1 MTQFEIDI
9 TFKIRYAVTKVDRAF
24 YEGAETLREMLE
36 ADLIAAN
43 DHPLDFI
50 NILDKHVVGVDVVG
64 RIIENGEVGTGVR
77 YDYRSNES

>member
-9 TFKIRYAVTKVDRAF
+9 TFKIRYAVTEADRVN

-43 DHPLDFI
+43 DHPFSFVS
-50 NILDKHVVGVDVVG
+50 ILDEDVVGVDVVG
-64 RIIENGEVGTGVR
+64 RIIEDE
-77 YDYRSNES
+77 

>member
-9 TFKIRYAVTKVDRAF
+9 TFKIRYAVTKLDRAF

-43 DHPLDFI
+43 DHPFSFVS
-50 NILDKHVVGVDVVG
+50 ILDEDVVGVDVVG
-64 RIIENGEVGTGVR
+64 RIIEDE
-77 YDYRSNES
+77 